1 MDFSR
6 VLQRLSK
13 ICRSEGIEQRD
24 TVLLAFAGL
33 LAYNRFIAFAGATA
47 GRTLLLVWRKK
58 QMLPIPPRSIAL
70 LAAITILFLCLS
82 PSVRAA
88 DKDPFA
94 ESSMRLS
101 VIVGNGY
108 AFSESYL
115 IIGVGFGY
123 YIAKGL
129 ELGLDIEN
137 WSGSSPHI
145 VKISPEV
152 RYVLPTTGILRP
164 YVGAFYRRT
173 LIENYDDLNSAG
185 GRAGIYL
192 LSGQGSYFGA
202 GAVYEKYFSCN
213 QAVYHSC
220 SDTYPEITFA
230 IAF

>member
-1 MDFSR
+1 MRPALSR
-6 VLQRLSK
+6 
-13 ICRSEGIEQRD
+13 C
-24 TVLLAFAGL
+24 
-33 LAYNRFIAFAGATA
+33 
-47 GRTLLLVWRKK
+47 
-58 QMLPIPPRSIAL
+58 IAL
-70 LAAITILFLCLS
+70 FAAIMFLFFCVAL
-82 PSVRAA
+82 PAGAA

-94 ESSMRLS
+94 DGSMRLS
-101 VIVGNGY
+101 VIVGSGY

-115 IIGVGFGY
+115 IVGVGFGY
-123 YIAKGL
+123 FLANGL
-129 ELGLDIEN
+129 ELGLDVEN

-152 RYVLPTTGILRP
+152 RYVVPTKGPLRP

-213 QAVYHSC
+213 QAIYHSC
-220 SDTYPEITFA
+220 SDTYPEIIFA
-230 IAF
+230 ISF